1 MIFQRERYPKQLLA
15 KSTFRKG
22 GTKQKLFLYTFNK
35 GRIKCLVPPFLK
47 VEGKI

>member
-22 GTKQKLFLYTFNK
+22 
-35 GRIKCLVPPFLK
+35 RIKCLVPPFLK
-47 VEGKI
+47 VELNVWFHLF